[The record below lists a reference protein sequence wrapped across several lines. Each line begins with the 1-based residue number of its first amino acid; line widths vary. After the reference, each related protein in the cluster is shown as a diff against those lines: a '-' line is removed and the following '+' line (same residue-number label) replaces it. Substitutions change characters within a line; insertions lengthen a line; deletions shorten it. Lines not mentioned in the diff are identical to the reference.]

1 MRHRQNK
8 HILNTKKK
16 HINTKLSNI
25 KSSNIK
31 SSNIKLTK
39 RKTLKKHQNGGKA
52 ISSGA
57 YGCVFHPP
65 LQCDKTDDK
74 NAKIV
79 DDTYISKLMYKD
91 HAEIENKINLDIKKI
106 TDELKIQKYVL
117 VDNAFMC
124 KPQALTDKDKENFN
138 KECTMFD
145 RHNLGILIDT
155 EMEDYITN
163 EKNIDDKDKLRI
175 LQIKSGGIDL
185 INYLNGLMKIT
196 DIDDLIKKI
205 NELNKLLIELLQNAI
220 VPLRDNNYC
229 HNDIKAENILI
240 NTNNTQ
246 SVNSNTSQPSSKKI
260 KIQANTQEA
269 KQEEHSPISIID
281 WGLYYTYDSTK
292 EPKQMPDIFNNYV
305 FGINYPYSVI
315 LFNNDL
321 NKKLQDNI
329 KQHQIG
335 ATLKLTK
342 DKIIEHYTNM
352 LYVEFHSKEKL
363 NRYMKDRL
371 IYNTQYLKLLKT
383 YKDTAIKQAQAQS
396 QEQSQEQLQVQLQGI
411 SNQFDTQYNNQFIEI
426 CIKNF
431 LTPILTKYY
440 DDTTHT
446 LDIIAYFDEVYFKNA
461 DIWGILTIYNALL
474 IALSIHYNTNKK
486 TLSQT
491 YYKNQFAIF
500 QNKLSIILFKYII
513 NDTYAVTP
521 FNIDILVNELIL
533 LDIKPNPIL

>member
-138 KECTMFD
+138 EECKMFD
-145 RHNLGILIDT
+145 RHDLGILIDN
-155 EMEDYITN
+155 EMEDYITK
-163 EKNIDDKDKLRI
+163 ESNIDDKNKLRI

-185 INYLNGLMKIT
+185 FNYLNGLMKIT

-205 NELNKLLIELLQNAI
+205 NELNKLLIELLLNAI

-246 SVNSNTSQPSSKKI
+246 SVNSNTSQPSTKKI

-305 FGINYPYSVI
+305 YGINYPYSVI

-321 NKKLQDNI
+321 NQKLQDKINTQLLV
-329 KQHQIG
+329 KPN
-335 ATLKLTK
+335 LTK
-342 DKIIEHYTNM
+342 EQIKEQIIEQYTNM
-352 LYVEFHSKEKL
+352 LYDEFHSKEKL
-363 NRYMKDRL
+363 NSYMKDRL

-383 YKDTAIKQAQAQS
+383 DKDIAIAQAQA

-411 SNQFDTQYNNQFIEI
+411 SKQFDTQYNNQFIGI

-440 DDTTHT
+440 DDITHT

-474 IALSIHYNTNKK
+474 IALSIHYNTNKI
-486 TLSQT
+486 TLSKT
-491 YYKNQFAIF
+491 YYKKQFAIF
-500 QNKLSIILFKYII
+500 QNKLSIILFNYII
-513 NDTYAVTP
+513 NNTYAVTP
-521 FNIDILVNELIL
+521 FNIDMLVRDLESLNI
-533 LDIKPNPIL
+533 NPI